1 MKPTRETLRKGLR
14 ITLAIA
20 GKDIVDAIKS
30 KVIQGLL
37 IGVLT
42 MMLTGRA
49 FPLLLG
55 ISDLH
60 TVVVYD
66 EGDSEWVVALRK
78 RPGVRLVRARTREA
92 MEEALAS
99 DGNAALGL
107 VLPATLDQSIEKGSP
122 PALEGTLPHWT
133 RQDEEEELET
143 FYERELSALTGE
155 TVDIEIAEQRIY
167 PKVAAKG
174 FTGMAAGVIAMVS
187 LTVGIFLVPFLLVDE
202 KQTKTMDALLVSPA
216 SIGQV
221 VAGKAIA
228 GTVYCLAATAVAFAF
243 NQALVV
249 NWGLAI
255 LGTLCGT
262 LFGVALGLLVGSLF
276 DLPQQVNGIS
286 GAALMVLLL
295 PAFLTDFT
303 SNWQPFLQTVI
314 SWLPSVAL
322 VKVLRISFS
331 NVVPV
336 GEVLTGLAATVVPA
350 VVLLGIVVWRIR
362 RSDR

>member
-1 MKPTRETLRKGLR
+1 MNTTRETLRKSLR

-30 KVIQGLL
+30 KTIQGLM
-37 IGVLT
+37 IGVLS

-55 ISDLH
+55 MSDLH

-66 EGDSEWVVALRK
+66 EGDSELVAALRK
-78 RPGVRLVRARTREA
+78 RPGVRLVRASTQET

-99 DGNAALGL
+99 DGNAALAL
-107 VLPATLDQSIEKGSP
+107 VLPATLDQSIEEGSP
-122 PALEGTLPHWT
+122 PALDGYLPHWT
-133 RQDEEEELET
+133 RQEEGEELET
-143 FYERELSALTGE
+143 FYERELSALSGE
-155 TVDIEIAEQRIY
+155 TADIEIAARRIY
-167 PKVAAKG
+167 PKPAAEG

-228 GTVYCLAATAVAFAF
+228 GTVYCLAATAVAFVF

-255 LGTLCGT
+255 LGTLCRT
-262 LFGVALGLLVGSLF
+262 LFTVALGLLVGSLF
-276 DLPQQVNGIS
+276 DLPQQVNSIS
-286 GAALMVLLL
+286 GAALLALLL
-295 PAFLTDFT
+295 PAFLGDFT
-303 SNWQPFLQTVI
+303 SNWQPLLRTLI
-314 SWLPSVAL
+314 AWLPSVAL

-331 NVVPV
+331 NVVPE
-336 GEVLTGLAATVVPA
+336 GEVLTNLAATVVPA
-350 VVLLGIVVWRIR
+350 LVLLGIVVWRIR
-362 RSDR
+362 RLDR